1 MPDSRR
7 ARSVSLADD
16 ERARVPFA
24 LIGVLLLVTSSAYA
38 SGVVD
43 QGLVSEDRSVERAV
57 ERADAD
63 ATAALRHAAREAAH
77 EAAAKPV
84 TTASEIGGGADPA
97 WRAAGGT
104 PTDAVRSGSAFEDAF
119 RIRAALAGAEA
130 MDAVIT
136 EVGDVSVTVGFERV
150 DRPLTPSDLKTLRE
164 TVRVSAA
171 ADGTATRVVFED
183 VTLTA
188 TRGGRTV
195 AERTENRTVVVAVP
209 TFAAH
214 ERTERFETRLNRGP
228 VEGPGLG
235 RQLTASI
242 YPIAWARGY
251 GQYARAPIQN
261 VIASRHVELSTNA
274 GIVRT
279 QRDVFG
285 TSDPDARGGVA
296 EATARTGLTDL
307 LAPTDLDESAWSDR
321 VLDAPTPDPKAG
333 ADGFGPAR
341 NHTDQTTSVSV
352 GHAADVAAVSIHDDL
367 GSEMR
372 KSYRVEASLDVS
384 AHRFVDGGR
393 PRPPRP
399 SGGAGRWQRVGVSV
413 DEATRV
419 VSDDEIPTD
428 VPSGTVESG
437 EDVDFGATSREVRI
451 ERVATG
457 RWKQVVRRK
466 VVVEPAVVDEN
477 GTVLEP
483 ARYGMRDVVIDRETT
498 RASATDRYRVSV
510 DVTGRYEPR
519 DRAPG
524 RPTATFGAG
533 HGSTGLD
540 LTGTPAAARSDL
552 GVDDA
557 SAVDRLARRAVDHG
571 DVDRSTIVFGE
582 RSERAVDRVRS
593 DLDDLREEVRGI
605 DSELSMEDMA
615 VGEADPYGGLAG
627 ELRDRRRD
635 LVDAPR
641 TYDGAVDRARI
652 SVRIAYLEA
661 VIDELESASEDE
673 EVATDAFLER
683 VEDAFGGPSIG
694 EIIASREAARDT
706 EAYRIGEDGPG
717 GSVELTPNASPG
729 YLPRTAVDGAS
740 VEAIDGTTT
749 RPLAVRNLNYV
760 TVPYGDVASGVAD
773 RVLGS
778 GDSMRIGTAGR
789 VLLAADRSLVGRDDP
804 DLRADRDELA
814 DRVESARAIVDREL
828 VAALGER
835 STLTRAERRSV
846 VESVAAEYGS
856 EGSRAV
862 AIDGGEYA
870 DRVAA
875 ETASVE
881 SLSDGEEGALAARLR
896 VALTDATGRD
906 AVRIP
911 ARFVDG
917 PAETVRGHVRSELE
931 SAAENELRRGGEA
944 AVERWA
950 ADSDRAVARWVRQR
964 NRSVGAGLPVAP
976 VPGYWVA
983 TVNAWQVEARGEYP
997 RFTLS
1002 GDVGAPDRPFEY
1014 VREEST
1020 VTVDVGGERVQLGR
1034 TEPVRF
1040 ETETVV
1046 VVAVPAGPP
1055 GVGDVDGVRDETSP
1069 GW

>member
-1 MPDSRR
+1 MAGSPRG
-7 ARSVSLADD
+7 RSVSLADD
-16 ERARVPFA
+16 DRARVPFA
-24 LIGVLLLVTSSAYA
+24 LVGVLLLVTSSAYA
-38 SGVVD
+38 AGIVD

-57 ERADAD
+57 ERAEAD

-77 EAAAKPV
+77 EAAARPV
-84 TTASEIGGGADPA
+84 TKATTVGGGADPS

-104 PTDAVRSGSAFEDAF
+104 ATDAVRSGSAFEDAF
-119 RIRAALAGAEA
+119 RIRTALAGVEA
-130 MDAVIT
+130 LDAVT
-136 EVGDVSVTVGFERV
+136 AEVGDVSATVDFERI
-150 DRPLTPSDLKTLRE
+150 DGRIAPSDLETLRE
-164 TVRVSAA
+164 TVRVSAV
-171 ADGTATRVVFED
+171 ADGTATRAVFED
-183 VTLTA
+183 VTVTV
-188 TRGGRTV
+188 TRRGRTV

-261 VIASRHVELSTNA
+261 VIANRHVELSTNA

-296 EATARTGLTDL
+296 EATAKTGVTDL

-321 VLDAPTPDPKAG
+321 VLDAPAPDSKTG
-333 ADGFGPAR
+333 ADGFATAR
-341 NHTDQTTSVSV
+341 NHSDETTSISV
-352 GHAADVAAVSIHDDL
+352 GHAADVAAVSVHDDL
-367 GSEMR
+367 EDEIR
-372 KSYRVEASLDVS
+372 DSYRVEASLDVS
-384 AHRFVDGGR
+384 ADRFVDGGR

-413 DEATRV
+413 DETTRV
-419 VSDDEIPTD
+419 VPGEEVPTG

-437 EDVDFGATSREVRI
+437 EEVEFGSASREVRV
-451 ERVATG
+451 ERVVTG
-457 RWKQVVRRK
+457 RWKRVVRRK
-466 VVVEPAVVDEN
+466 VVVEPAEVGPN
-477 GTVLEP
+477 GTVLDP
-483 ARYGMRDVVIDRETT
+483 ATYGTREVVVDRETT
-498 RASATDRYRVSV
+498 RATATDRYRVSV
-510 DVTGRYEPR
+510 DVSGRYEPR
-519 DRAPG
+519 DRAPD

-533 HGSTGLD
+533 RGAAGID
-540 LTGTPAAARSDL
+540 LSGTPDAARSDL

-557 SAVDRLARRAVDHG
+557 RDVDRLAHDAVDRG
-571 DVDRSTIVFGE
+571 GVERSTVVVGE

-593 DLDDLREEVRGI
+593 DLNDLREAVRGI
-605 DSELSMEDMA
+605 DSEQSMEEMA
-615 VGEADPYGGLAG
+615 VGEADPYGGLADT
-627 ELRDRRRD
+627 LRDRRRD

-661 VIDELESASEDE
+661 VVDELESASGDE
-673 EVATDAFLER
+673 EVTTDAFLER

-694 EIIASREAARDT
+694 ETIASREAARDT

-740 VEAIDGTTT
+740 VEAVDGTTT

-760 TVPYGDVASGVAD
+760 TVPYGDVASGVVE

-778 GDSMRIGTAGR
+778 GDSVRIGTAGR

-814 DRVESARAIVDREL
+814 ERVESARGIVDREL

-835 STLTRAERRSV
+835 STLTRDERRSI

-856 EGSRAV
+856 RGSRAV
-862 AIDGGEYA
+862 AIGDGEYA
-870 DRVAA
+870 DRIAA
-875 ETASVE
+875 ETARVE
-881 SLSDGEEGALAARLR
+881 SLSDGQEGALAARLR
-896 VALTDATGRD
+896 VSLMEATGRD

-931 SAAENELRRGGEA
+931 GTVEDELRRGGEA

-950 ADSDRAVARWVRQR
+950 SDSDRAVARWAREP

-983 TVNAWQVEARGEYP
+983 TVNAWRVEARGEYP

-1002 GDVGAPDRPFEY
+1002 GDVGTPGRPFEY

-1055 GVGDVDGVRDETSP
+1055 GVGDVNGVRDETSP